1 MISKEITNMNEN
13 LDQKIEELKL
23 HYQEEPEDESDYIR
37 EYYVVQIAELREKRE
52 ETIRVKRKELSEQL
66 RNDIK
71 ELKERS
77 E

>member
-1 MISKEITNMNEN
+1 MNEN